1 MRSPL
6 SDGRGGPR
14 TCSPQAAS
22 ASPSRPPLPHRRAGA
37 PRLHRGLLPTPPPRT
52 SASRPR
58 SPASAS
64 PTRPLATAAELP
76 LEPWSSDP
84 PAYGAG
90 NHGGRGGG
98 GRRGGGGGAPPDGG
112 WAAGERMR
120 PQLEHLYSLL
130 TCGPRTFTGSFSVAL
145 SAPPHLGVRKCE
157 LEHFTFPSGALR
169 SMASTALV
177 GVGGG
182 LSLRLAAASSC
193 SSTAASFYR
202 RAGGGSRRHGRRLVL
217 LHRGSAWVSVSS
229 PVPFF

>member
-1 MRSPL
+1 
-6 SDGRGGPR
+6 
-14 TCSPQAAS
+14 
-22 ASPSRPPLPHRRAGA
+22 
-37 PRLHRGLLPTPPPRT
+37 
-52 SASRPR
+52 
-58 SPASAS
+58 
-64 PTRPLATAAELP
+64 
-76 LEPWSSDP
+76 
-84 PAYGAG
+84 
-90 NHGGRGGG
+90 
-98 GRRGGGGGAPPDGG
+98 
-112 WAAGERMR
+112 MR

-157 LEHFTFPSGALR
+157 LEHFTFPSGALLR

-217 LHRGSAWVSVSS
+217 LHRGGAWVSVFLPPS
-229 PVPFF
+229 PFSRPVIHQLYLDLGGTRVLSGLGNCSCVLCKVKEASPTRLHI